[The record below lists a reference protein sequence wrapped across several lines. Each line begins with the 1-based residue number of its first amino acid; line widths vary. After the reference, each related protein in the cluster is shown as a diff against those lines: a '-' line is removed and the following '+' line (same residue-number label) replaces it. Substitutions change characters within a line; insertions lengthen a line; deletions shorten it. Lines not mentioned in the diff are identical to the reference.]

1 MTQDINDSQIDLE
14 TPTDPT
20 PDVIEL
26 EEAKEVETPEVTE
39 IEETKEVETPQVIE
53 HIEDSVEPSPSTS
66 EPVTEP
72 VVEEIGVYSTSSYE
86 LEGDTLKIPLAVKGN
101 WFHPKYGQVTITDKD
116 LISIKTNF
124 DNGVLGHPPY
134 ITYGHIKD
142 MSPSYSKVDTI
153 DAELKK
159 GDISNMLVE
168 GDTLFGISRVSKE
181 TASLVKNGEYE
192 FNSPEIISNFK
203 SKSTGEMLG
212 PVIMRTSLTN
222 SPFLPMGRKVT
233 LLSQSAEAELPLII
247 KLSSIMPETN
257 STTAPVVEAVETT
270 PEVAQVKEPNESID
284 AAAIIKATTDSLSAV
299 WSQQADAL
307 KSSYEQAVADLKDQ
321 VDGLQSE
328 LERQKTLAYSFSQ
341 KLSEEEKQKK
351 SSYLASKGLSPAVIS
366 RYSLI
371 ADAIN
376 SSAGVV
382 KFSQG
387 ESEVELSILTAIENL
402 LIESCEKVD
411 VKQYGQSSTSN
422 TLDDDILALAK
433 ANREAAK

>member
-1 MTQDINDSQIDLE
+1 MTQDINDSQINLE
-14 TPTDPT
+14 VPEDPT
-20 PDVIEL
+20 PEVIEP
-26 EEAKEVETPEVTE
+26 EEVKEVESPQP
-39 IEETKEVETPQVIE
+39 VELT
-53 HIEDSVEPSPSTS
+53 EDSVESPTPEPAS
-66 EPVTEP
+66 EPA
-72 VVEEIGVYSTSSYE
+72 VEEIGIYSTSSYE

-101 WFHPKYGQVTITDKD
+101 WFHPKYGQVTITEKD
-116 LISIKTNF
+116 LSSIKTNF

-142 MSPSYSKVDTI
+142 ISPSYSKVDTI

-159 GDISNMLVE
+159 GDISDMLVE
-168 GDTLFGISRVSKE
+168 GDTLFGISKVSEE

-247 KLSSIMPETN
+247 KLSSIMPPET
-257 STTAPVVEAVETT
+257 TVITAPVVEAVETA
-270 PEVAQVKEPNESID
+270 PEVVQVKEAKESID
-284 AAAIIKATTDSLSAV
+284 VAAIIKATTDSLGAV

-307 KSSYEQAVADLKDQ
+307 KASYEQAVADLKGQ

-341 KLSEEEKQKK
+341 KLSDEERQKK
-351 SSYLASKGLSPAVIS
+351 SNYLASKGLSPAVIS

-387 ESEVELSILTAIENL
+387 ESEVELSVLTAIENL

-411 VKQYGQSSTSN
+411 VKQYGQSSTST
-422 TLDDDILALAK
+422 TLDDEILALAK

>member
-1 MTQDINDSQIDLE
+1 MTQDINDSQINLE
-14 TPTDPT
+14 VPEDPT
-20 PDVIEL
+20 PEVIQP
-26 EEAKEVETPEVTE
+26 EEVKEVESPQP
-39 IEETKEVETPQVIE
+39 VELT
-53 HIEDSVEPSPSTS
+53 EDSVESSTP
-66 EPVTEP
+66 EPAPEP
-72 VVEEIGVYSTSSYE
+72 AVEEIGIYSTSSYE

-101 WFHPKYGQVTITDKD
+101 WFHPKYGQVTITEKD
-116 LISIKTNF
+116 LSSIKTNF

-142 MSPSYSKVDTI
+142 ISPSYSKVDTI

-159 GDISNMLVE
+159 GDISDMLVE
-168 GDTLFGISRVSKE
+168 GDTLFGISKVSEE

-247 KLSSIMPETN
+247 KLSSIMPPET
-257 STTAPVVEAVETT
+257 TVITAPVVEAVETT
-270 PEVAQVKEPNESID
+270 PEVVQVKEAKESID
-284 AAAIIKATTDSLSAV
+284 VAAIIKATTDSLSAV

-307 KSSYEQAVADLKDQ
+307 KASYEQAVADLKGQ

-341 KLSEEEKQKK
+341 KLSDEERQKK
-351 SSYLASKGLSPAVIS
+351 SNYLASKGLSPAVIS

-376 SSAGVV
+376 SSTGVV

-387 ESEVELSILTAIENL
+387 ESEVELSVLTAIENL

-411 VKQYGQSSTSN
+411 VKQYGQSSTST
-422 TLDDDILALAK
+422 TLDDEILALAK

>member
-1 MTQDINDSQIDLE
+1 MTQDINDSQINLE
-14 TPTDPT
+14 VPEDPT
-20 PDVIEL
+20 PEVIQP
-26 EEAKEVETPEVTE
+26 EEVKEVESPQP
-39 IEETKEVETPQVIE
+39 VELT
-53 HIEDSVEPSPSTS
+53 EDSVESSTP
-66 EPVTEP
+66 EPAPEP
-72 VVEEIGVYSTSSYE
+72 AVEEIGIYSTSSYE

-101 WFHPKYGQVTITDKD
+101 WFHPKYGQVTITEKD
-116 LISIKTNF
+116 LSSIKTNF

-142 MSPSYSKVDTI
+142 ISPSYSKVDTI

-159 GDISNMLVE
+159 GDISDMLVE
-168 GDTLFGISRVSKE
+168 GDTLFGISKVSEE

-247 KLSSIMPETN
+247 KLSSIMPPET
-257 STTAPVVEAVETT
+257 TVITAPVVEAVETT
-270 PEVAQVKEPNESID
+270 PEVVQVKEAKESID
-284 AAAIIKATTDSLSAV
+284 VAAIIKATTDSLGAV

-307 KSSYEQAVADLKDQ
+307 KASYEQAVADLKGQ

-341 KLSEEEKQKK
+341 KLSDEERQKK
-351 SSYLASKGLSPAVIS
+351 SNYLASKGLSPAVIS

-376 SSAGVV
+376 SSTGVV

-387 ESEVELSILTAIENL
+387 ESEVELSVLTAIENL

-411 VKQYGQSSTSN
+411 VKQYGQSSTST
-422 TLDDDILALAK
+422 TLDDEILALAK

>member
-1 MTQDINDSQIDLE
+1 MTQDINDSQINLE
-14 TPTDPT
+14 VPEDPT
-20 PDVIEL
+20 PEVIEP
-26 EEAKEVETPEVTE
+26 EEVKEVESPQP
-39 IEETKEVETPQVIE
+39 VELT
-53 HIEDSVEPSPSTS
+53 EDSVESPTP
-66 EPVTEP
+66 EPAPEP
-72 VVEEIGVYSTSSYE
+72 AVEEIGIYSTSSYE

-101 WFHPKYGQVTITDKD
+101 WFHPKYGQVTITEKD
-116 LISIKTNF
+116 LSSIKTNF

-142 MSPSYSKVDTI
+142 ISPSYSKVDTI

-159 GDISNMLVE
+159 GDISDMLVE
-168 GDTLFGISRVSKE
+168 GDTLFGISKVSEE

-247 KLSSIMPETN
+247 KLSSIMPPET
-257 STTAPVVEAVETT
+257 TVITAPVVEAVETT
-270 PEVAQVKEPNESID
+270 PEVVQVKEAKESID
-284 AAAIIKATTDSLSAV
+284 VAAIIKATTDSLGAV

-307 KSSYEQAVADLKDQ
+307 KASYEQAVADLKGQ

-341 KLSEEEKQKK
+341 KLSDEERQKK
-351 SSYLASKGLSPAVIS
+351 SNYLASKGLSPAVIS

-387 ESEVELSILTAIENL
+387 ESEVELSVLTAIENL

-411 VKQYGQSSTSN
+411 VKQYGQSSTST
-422 TLDDDILALAK
+422 TLDDEILALAK

>member
-1 MTQDINDSQIDLE
+1 MTQDINDSQINLE
-14 TPTDPT
+14 VPEDPT
-20 PDVIEL
+20 PEVIEP
-26 EEAKEVETPEVTE
+26 EEVKEVESPQP
-39 IEETKEVETPQVIE
+39 VELT
-53 HIEDSVEPSPSTS
+53 EDSVESPTP
-66 EPVTEP
+66 EPAPEP
-72 VVEEIGVYSTSSYE
+72 AVEEIGIYSTSSYE

-101 WFHPKYGQVTITDKD
+101 WFHPKYGQVTITEKD
-116 LISIKTNF
+116 LSSIKTNF

-142 MSPSYSKVDTI
+142 ISPSYSKVNTI

-159 GDISNMLVE
+159 GDISDMLVE
-168 GDTLFGISRVSKE
+168 GDTLFGISKVSEE

-247 KLSSIMPETN
+247 KLSSIMPPET
-257 STTAPVVEAVETT
+257 TVITAPVVEAVETT
-270 PEVAQVKEPNESID
+270 PEVVQVKEAKESID
-284 AAAIIKATTDSLSAV
+284 VAAIIKATTDSLGAV

-307 KSSYEQAVADLKDQ
+307 KASYEQAVADLKGQ

-341 KLSEEEKQKK
+341 KLSDEERQKK
-351 SSYLASKGLSPAVIS
+351 SNYLASKGLSPAVIS

-387 ESEVELSILTAIENL
+387 ESEVELSVLTAIENL

-411 VKQYGQSSTSN
+411 VKQYGQSSTST
-422 TLDDDILALAK
+422 TLDDEILALAK